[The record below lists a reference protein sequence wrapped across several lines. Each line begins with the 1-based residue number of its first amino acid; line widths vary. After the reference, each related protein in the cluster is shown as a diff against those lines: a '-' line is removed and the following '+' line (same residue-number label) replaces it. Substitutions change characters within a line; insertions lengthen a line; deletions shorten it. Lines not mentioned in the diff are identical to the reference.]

1 MTTTDS
7 PPTDEPL
14 ARRAKDTDEP
24 LARRAKDTDEPLARR
39 ADDQPVRRRAV
50 RAAGPSKGGRAETT
64 TVLVDKTTDEPPRA
78 RKSGPPPRRRA
89 NRRLVA
95 VLALSCVF
103 SAIVVL
109 AAAGYFL
116 LWRPQITDE
125 QTQAHNQRYV
135 DTAAQTLVNMYTFKP
150 DNLEQSVDQFYR
162 GISGQL
168 RDEWARDN
176 HIANLKALLRAT
188 GNSSEAAVNGAAL
201 ESVDNETK
209 TATVLVSLRV
219 TQSDTNGNNKPSLP
233 MRWRVVVQENLDTG
247 QMTASDMR
255 YPDGGN

>member
-7 PPTDEPL
+7 PPSDEPL
-14 ARRAKDTDEP
+14 ARRAEDS
-24 LARRAKDTDEPLARR
+24 DEPLARR
-39 ADDQPVRRRAV
+39 ADDLTVRRRAV
-50 RAAGPSKGGRAETT
+50 RPAGPAKGGLPETT
-64 TVLVDKTTDEPPRA
+64 TVRVDKTDKTTDEPPRA
-78 RKSGPPPRRRA
+78 RKSGPPPRRQP

-95 VLALSCVF
+95 AVAISCVF

-109 AAAGYFL
+109 AAAMYFL
-116 LWRPQITDE
+116 LLEPQITAD
-125 QTQAHNQRYV
+125 QAQAHNQRYV

-150 DNLEQSVDQFYR
+150 GNVEASVDQFYR

-188 GNSSEAAVNGAAL
+188 GNSSEAVVNGAAL
-201 ESVDNETK
+201 ESVDNDTK

>member
-1 MTTTDS
+1 MTAT
-7 PPTDEPL
+7 
-14 ARRAKDTDEP
+14 
-24 LARRAKDTDEPLARR
+24 
-39 ADDQPVRRRAV
+39 VRRRAV
-50 RAAGPSKGGRAETT
+50 RAAGPAKGNPAETT
-64 TVLVDKTTDEPPRA
+64 AVRVDKAGEEAPRV
-78 RKSGPPPRRRA
+78 RKLAPPPRRQA
-89 NRRLVA
+89 NRKLVA
-95 VLALSCVF
+95 IVALSGVLL
-103 SAIVVL
+103 ATVGL
-109 AAAGYFL
+109 AATLYFL
-116 LWRPQITDE
+116 LLRPQQQDE
-125 QTQAHNQRYV
+125 QRQAHDQRYV

-150 DNLEQSVDQFYR
+150 DNVEQSVDRFYN

-188 GNSSEAAVNGAAL
+188 GNSSEAVVNGAAL
-201 ESVDNETK
+201 ENVDNETK

>member
-1 MTTTDS
+1 MTATDS
-7 PPTDEPL
+7 PPE
-14 ARRAKDTDEP
+14 AK
-24 LARRAKDTDEPLARR
+24 AI
-39 ADDQPVRRRAV
+39 RRRAV
-50 RAAGPSKGGRAETT
+50 RAAGPANGAQAETT
-64 TVLVDKTTDEPPRA
+64 AVRIDKSTEEPPRA
-78 RKSGPPPRRRA
+78 RKSGPPPRRQA
-89 NRRLVA
+89 NARLVS
-95 VLALSCVF
+95 VLALSGVF
-103 SAIVVL
+103 SAILVL

-116 LWRPQITDE
+116 LWRPQITDD
-125 QTQAHNQRYV
+125 QTQARNQRYV

-150 DNLEQSVDQFYR
+150 DNVEQSVDQFYS

-188 GNSSEAAVNGAAL
+188 GNSSEAVVNRAAL
-201 ESVDNETK
+201 ENVDKDTK

-247 QMTASDMR
+247 QMTVSDMR